1 MEQLERDAATTG
13 EVPAH
18 DHAHI
23 VGWGADL
30 DRADRPGVPME
41 RTPPRLPGAPIA
53 PPTRQLS
60 TVKVFHSTE
69 RDGMTPLFGTPV
81 PPAGISGAMRGW
93 AFRHSEN
100 DLRHWLLLLA
110 ADRVNMVEGI
120 VQDLARG
127 TVPNV
132 FAEIGGKALWKHD
145 RAGVIK
151 KALIVSAVFAVTI
164 YGLNRRGARRARRR

>member
-1 MEQLERDAATTG
+1 MEPLERDAATTG
-13 EVPAH
+13 QVPAH
-18 DHAHI
+18 DHRHI

-30 DRADRPGVPME
+30 KRADRPGVPME
-41 RTPPRLPGAPIA
+41 RMPPRLPGAPIA
-53 PPTRQLS
+53 PPMRQVS

-81 PPAGISGAMRGW
+81 PPTGVSGVMRGW

-120 VQDLARG
+120 VMDFARG
-127 TVPNV
+127 SVPNV
-132 FAEIGGKALWKHD
+132 FAEMGGRALWRHD
-145 RAGVIK
+145 RAGTIK
-151 KALIVSAVFAVTI
+151 KALLVSAVFAAAL
-164 YGLNRRGARRARRR
+164 YGLYRRGPRGSRRR